1 MAAIVAGELAYSQSM
16 DHRWLRVVRITIVAI
31 GVAATRI
38 SCARKAD
45 LEGAA
50 AQHPIAEAADRSRG
64 HGG

>member
-50 AQHPIAEAADRSRG
+50 A
-64 HGG
+64 HGDQS